1 MKIRVETPLKPTEDP
16 DKVVRALKNVL
27 NVDYQVFGEGEDKKM
42 VGEAEGLEHLRQLY
56 EKLRGQYI
64 VEAARGILKKGIKGD
79 ELTFFLNKQA
89 AYVGKVHFCA
99 PERESPMGA
108 IKVTIKSSKIDEVV
122 EWLCPPTINGKPQE
136 AAPPT
141 DA

>member
-1 MKIRVETPLKPTEDP
+1 MKIRVEAPLKPTENP
-16 DKVVRALKNVL
+16 DKVIRALKNVL
-27 NVDYQVFGEGEDKKM
+27 NVDYQFFGEGEDKHI
-42 VGEAEGLEHLRQLY
+42 VGEADRLEHLRQLY

-64 VEAARGILKKGIKGD
+64 VEAARGLLKKGIVGD
-79 ELTFFLNKQA
+79 ELIFFLNKQA
-89 AYVGKVHFCA
+89 AYVGKIHFCA

-108 IKVTIKSSKIDEVV
+108 IKVMIKSSRINEVV

-136 AAPPT
+136 VEPPT